1 MYALYKVD
9 WRVFLWCIWFG
20 VCVAFLA
27 CSVENALTMMKST
40 LAGVSASAALGLT
53 VVSVF
58 WGADEVGEVVR
69 YSCWVLLGAERS
81 F

>member
-27 CSVENALTMMKST
+27 CSVGNALTMMKSI
-40 LAGVSASAALGLT
+40 LAGVSASAVLGLT
-53 VVSVF
+53 AVLVS
-58 WGADEVGEVVR
+58 WGAGGVGEVVR
-69 YSCWVLLGAERS
+69 YGCWVLLGAERS